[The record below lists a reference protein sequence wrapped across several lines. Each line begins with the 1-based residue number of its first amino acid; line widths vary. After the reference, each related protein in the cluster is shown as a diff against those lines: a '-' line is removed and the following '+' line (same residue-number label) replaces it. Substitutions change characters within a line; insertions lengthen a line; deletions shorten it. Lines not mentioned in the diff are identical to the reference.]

1 MSQKCL
7 IIILPK
13 ALTWKTTLD
22 FSRRYVLM
30 FAPMMSPF
38 LPKPIS
44 IYFPKRLLLSFR
56 VVLAF
61 PIDCKTKVCEACV
74 VCIFKEKHNREDK
87 SVQPSL
93 TSIMGLE
100 ARTLSSTLVCCA
112 APPTTAKY
120 RMVNLAETVF
130 PEPDSPLMMIDWFFS
145 SLCAQIA
152 MTV

>member
-1 MSQKCL
+1 MTDPHAKKCVSISL
-7 IIILPK
+7 IN

-30 FAPMMSPF
+30 LAPTMSPF

-44 IYFPKRLLLSFR
+44 IYFPKRLLLSFL

-61 PIDCKTKVCEACV
+61 PIACG
-74 VCIFKEKHNREDK
+74 EQMWLRGK
-87 SVQPSL
+87 SSLLSAKSPQPSF
-93 TSIMGLE
+93 TSIIGLE

-120 RMVNLAETVF
+120 LIVNLAETVF
-130 PEPDSPLMMIDWFFS
+130 PEPDSPLMMID
-145 SLCAQIA
+145 
-152 MTV
+152 